1 MAVKFLVTGGS
12 GFICTNFKNLLAS
25 KNLEYYDIDAKLAGS
40 NNFETIGTQNC
51 KMHFNA
57 DLSNPK
63 TYEALKVYFKNNFKD
78 IVVVH
83 FASLSHDDA
92 SIKNPIDFVTKN
104 IQLTYTIAEFCAK
117 NDIPFVNIGTD
128 EVYGELSLNDM
139 PFNTSCD
146 MSPRNP
152 YSASKAA
159 GEILIE
165 SLISQYPYW
174 KVLRTRCVNNF
185 GEYQDPTKLIPVCID
200 SILSNKKIPV
210 YGKGEQVRTWID
222 VRQHNKVVLELI
234 EKTLLSSICVN
245 CSKARIFNI
254 GSPFELSNIQLITK
268 ICEIMRVPVEQII
281 QFIEDPRGHAH
292 DFRYA
297 LDCRQTENFLGH
309 SISNYNFEE
318 RLRETIDWYKQNLV
332 DKSMWKGSNE

>member
-1 MAVKFLVTGGS
+1 MAIKYIVTGGS
-12 GFICTNFKNLLAS
+12 GFIGTSFLNLLAS
-25 KNLEYYDIDAKLAGS
+25 KGVEYYNIDAKLAGS
-40 NNFETIGTQNC
+40 NKFETEGAQNC

-57 DLSNPK
+57 DLSNLN
-63 TYEALKVYFKNNFKD
+63 TYEVLKEYFNNNFKD
-78 IVVVH
+78 VVVVH
-83 FASLSHDDA
+83 FASLSHVDA

-117 NDIPFVNIGTD
+117 NNIPFVNIGTD

-139 PFNTSCD
+139 PFNTSCEI
-146 MSPRNP
+146 SPRNP

-159 GEILIE
+159 GELLIE
-165 SLISQYPYW
+165 SLISQYPEW
-174 KVLRTRCVNNF
+174 RVLRTRCVNNF
-185 GEYQDPTKLIPVCID
+185 GEYQDPTKLIPVCIT

-210 YGKGEQVRTWID
+210 YGRGEQVRTWID
-222 VRQHNKVVLELI
+222 VKQHNRVVLELI
-234 EKTLLSSICVN
+234 EKTLLASVYVN

-254 GSPFELSNIQLITK
+254 GTNYELSNIQLIAK
-268 ICEIMRVPVEQII
+268 ICNFISVPIDQVV

-297 LDCRQTENFLGH
+297 LDSRQTENFLGH
-309 SISNYNFEE
+309 SITNFNFDE
-318 RLRETIDWYKQNLV
+318 RLRETIDWYKQNT